1 MKQVKFHIEQIQQ
14 LIKEQYGVE
23 VFVEIKGHKIDPQLA
38 KKIVSET
45 EREIGGDLALAGS
58 NQGTK
63 WSGLENSRK
72 GVDVTMFWKEDTSC

>member
-1 MKQVKFHIEQIQQ
+1 MKQVKLHVEQIQQ

-23 VFVEIKGHKIDPQLA
+23 VFVEIKGHQVDPHLA

-45 EREIGGDLALAGS
+45 ERAIGGEVVLADS

-63 WSGLENSRK
+63 WSGFENSRK
-72 GVDVTMFWKEDTSC
+72 GIDVAMFWKEG